1 MVLFWCLAIFR
12 MASLIL
18 HCHHLTDATITVIDQ
33 CPLNI
38 VVRYVFEKPTTIFA
52 KRHFGISKFIFQVH
66 KVSLTHIKIS
76 KRDLLSVCRRSICS
90 CLFLFREM
98 GSEESESR
106 CPSVIL
112 VRATHHQI
120 HTNTPFQ
127 AGQVLLSPVSVSIL
141 RTAQQSMES
150 GLCADMR

>member
-1 MVLFWCLAIFR
+1 MALFWCLAISR
-12 MASLIL
+12 MSSLPF

-66 KVSLTHIKIS
+66 RVSLTHIKIS

-90 CLFLFREM
+90 CLFLFREV
-98 GSEESESR
+98 GDVESESR
-106 CPSVIL
+106 YPSVIL
-112 VRATHHQI
+112 VLGSIIRSIQTHHCRPGRFCDL
-120 HTNTPFQ
+120 PFQ
-127 AGQVLLSPVSVSIL
+127 CPSYAQHSRVWSLNSVPI
-141 RTAQQSMES
+141 
-150 GLCADMR
+150 